1 MTRPIPSK
9 AAYALDLVLYLGVM
23 FGIRELYFD
32 QLDFIANGL
41 FWSLTTL
48 LVATWR
54 MRARGISWKDLG
66 LTKPKLLKT
75 LGMTVLILI
84 ATVVGIMGFEILK
97 DLLSLDLNPDTS
109 SAQASVKFGLEKG
122 GWTHFLMIIPLVWLQ
137 SALEEMLDR
146 GFLISWIEKALS
158 SNIVATVFAVL
169 LQAAIFGFRHSYDL
183 SERSI
188 TVGIIGLVMGIAY
201 VFSGRNLWP
210 LILAHCLLNTPS
222 LVEKVA

>member
-1 MTRPIPSK
+1 MTQPIPSK

-75 LGMTVLILI
+75 LGITVLILI
-84 ATVVGIMGFEILK
+84 ATVVGIMSFEILK
-97 DLLSLDLNPDTS
+97 DFLSFDLNPDTS

-146 GFLISWIEKALS
+146 
-158 SNIVATVFAVL
+158 
-169 LQAAIFGFRHSYDL
+169 AAIQQERELETLIATFMGLFEPLLIVFMGLIVLMIVL
-183 SERSI
+183 SI
-188 TVGIIGLVMGIAY
+188 LMPIINMNELMQ
-201 VFSGRNLWP
+201 
-210 LILAHCLLNTPS
+210 
-222 LVEKVA
+222 